1 MKLRNAAVD
10 FDITQYV
17 NAHGREPKGRGN
29 WGFAYKVPGS
39 LTATEVFYNQVTF
52 GQAKRLLVN
61 DLKDYKGTWVRAT
74 VLS

>member
-1 MKLRNAAVD
+1 MRLRNAAVT
-10 FDITQYV
+10 FNTNQYV

-29 WGFAYKVPGS
+29 WGFAYTVPGS
-39 LTATEVFYNQVTF
+39 DHVTEVFYNQVTF

-61 DLKDYKGTWVRAT
+61 DLKDYRGTWVRAT